1 MSEKIKLSEE
11 ELKNLRD
18 YQNKQTQ
25 LTINLGNVD
34 IQKAMLEGQRS
45 TILDK
50 FADLQEESNKTAK
63 SLQDKYGDG
72 SINLENGEFTL
83 SK

>member
-1 MSEKIKLSEE
+1 MSTKIKLSEE
-11 ELKNLRD
+11 ELKQLRD
-18 YQNKQTQ
+18 FQDKQQ
-25 LTINLGNVD
+25 VLTLNLGSVD

-72 SINLENGEFTL
+72 SINLESGEFTL

>member
-50 FADLQEESNKTAK
+50 FADLQEGSNKTAK

>member
-11 ELKNLRD
+11 ELKKLRD
-18 YQNKQTQ
+18 FHDKQQ
-25 LTINLGNVD
+25 VLTLNLGSVD

-72 SINLENGEFTL
+72 SINLESGEFTL